1 MYAFA
6 SWEQEAGKSAGAEM
20 EVRPLR
26 IRVVQVQWLCD
37 VCVCVRLCILC
48 MCMNNS

>member
-37 VCVCVRLCILC
+37 VCVCVCAC
-48 MCMNNS
+48 AYSVCV